1 MTKEFIRTTRAPLPV
16 GRYSQAIKAGSFLF
30 VAGQGPFDPKTGKMA
45 GDEIESQTHQTLQNI
60 KAIVEAS
67 GFTLQ
72 NVVMI
77 SVFLKNSDDFKKMN
91 EVYKGFFSENLP
103 TRTTVAAGFVT
114 SGMLIEVNA
123 IAYRE

>member
-103 TRTTVAAGFVT
+103 TRTTV
-114 SGMLIEVNA
+114 
-123 IAYRE
+123 